1 MPAGTIRRH
10 PFVTSAAASV
20 TVTILIYH
28 AAHQHLVRAL
38 LYLAAVGAGAAA
50 AEYVF
55 RKRACSSAPMAVRNA
70 GMELLV
76 LVGCFA
82 AALWWLS
89 ERFTRQYQPSPG
101 LGRLVWLTILIG
113 CVFNALPAI
122 VLLSRGYGLKELGV
136 HRTGIAAVP
145 LVLVIFAAAAALSPV
160 PVVTLSQ
167 ALQES
172 GGSIVGLI
180 GMALA
185 AAVPEEFFRFA
196 WQTRVGAF
204 LHNRAAGWFVASV
217 AWAILHAPKDWDQT
231 HSMAAAAMSVI
242 NIIPLGLLWGYLI
255 HRTRSMMPSILLH
268 ATNVWGLQ
276 NL

>member
-10 PFVTSAAASV
+10 PFVTLATASV
-20 TVTILIYH
+20 AVTILIYH

-38 LYLAAVGAGAAA
+38 LYFAAVGAGAAA

-55 RKRACSSAPMAVRNA
+55 RRRACSPAPVPVRNA
-70 GMELLV
+70 GMELFV
-76 LVGCFA
+76 LVGSFA
-82 AALWWLS
+82 AGLWWLS
-89 ERFTRQYQPSPG
+89 ERFIRQYQPPRG
-101 LGRLVWLTILIG
+101 FGRLIWLTILIG
-113 CVFNALPAI
+113 CVFNALPAV

-136 HRTGIAAVP
+136 RRTGIAAVP
-145 LVLVIFAAAAALSPV
+145 LVLVIFAAAAGLSPV
-160 PVVTLSQ
+160 PVVTLRQ
-167 ALQES
+167 LLQET

-180 GMALA
+180 GVALA
-185 AAVPEEFFRFA
+185 AAVPEEFFRFT
-196 WQTRVGAF
+196 WQTRAGAF

-217 AWAILHAPKDWDQT
+217 AWAVLHAPKDWDQT
-231 HSMAAAAMSVI
+231 HSTVATAMSVI

-268 ATNVWGLQ
+268 ATNIWGLQ